1 MSLAQGQTGSVG
13 SGAGADNR
21 PGRQGARSLPGAG
34 RGRGHGGV
42 AAAGHQEHRGGVAVG
57 AARAVGAGHRGTVGR
72 RPTVA
77 GARSRQ
83 GTAKRERGRNR
94 G

>member
-1 MSLAQGQTGSVG
+1 MSLAQGQTG
-13 SGAGADNR
+13 AG
-21 PGRQGARSLPGAG
+21 PMGRRATGARSLPGAG

-42 AAAGHQEHRGGVAVG
+42 AATGHQEHRGGVAVG

>member
-1 MSLAQGQTGSVG
+1 MSLAQGQTG
-13 SGAGADNR
+13 AG
-21 PGRQGARSLPGAG
+21 PMGRRATGARSLPGVG